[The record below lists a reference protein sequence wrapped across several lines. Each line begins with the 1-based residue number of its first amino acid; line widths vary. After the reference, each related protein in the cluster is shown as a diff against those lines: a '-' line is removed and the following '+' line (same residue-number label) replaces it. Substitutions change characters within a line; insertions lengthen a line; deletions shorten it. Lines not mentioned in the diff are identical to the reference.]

1 MKLITRDF
9 LKHCWERLRFAETEW
24 ASEQEFRDWAATQC
38 EVDATAFNTFLT
50 KLDASKPWGSRNAR
64 IVNVMAYDDWNL
76 VEADAI
82 PFKEES
88 L

>member
-1 MKLITRDF
+1 MRLLTRDF
-9 LKHCWERLRFAETEW
+9 LKQCWEQLRFADSEW

-64 IVNVMAYDDWNL
+64 IVNVTASSDLNL
-76 VEADAI
+76 IDSNAI
-82 PFKEES
+82 AFKEAV
-88 L
+88 